1 MSLNPILD
9 FGEYGLDIRDISTV
23 TEETLTKHGKSI
35 IEKFKTF
42 GYCSLTN
49 HGIKQSLLDDYMR
62 VSRTF
67 FSQPL
72 EEKAN
77 HALGHDCGFGWLKL
91 EGERINR
98 DRLAGDYKE
107 TFNYMPDSGYE
118 GWWDIENFEELTKK
132 FFDVGSALAYRFCDV
147 LSLGLGLP
155 KDFMRNA
162 HSLVGRKGNSSQVR
176 TLLYPPIG
184 PEVEIKPDQ
193 VRLGEHI
200 DYGSISFV
208 FSNESGLEI
217 RSPDGKFQPVEPI
230 PGALI
235 VLVGYAVQRWTSD
248 HLIGSKHRILIPQDE
263 RRNMSRQ
270 SLVYFLVPDND
281 LVIKCLDGSNKY
293 KPMTSRQF
301 VDDKLENQ
309 YT

>member
-23 TEETLTKHGKSI
+23 TEETLTKVGKSI

-72 EEKAN
+72 EEKAK

-107 TFNYMPDSGYE
+107 TFNYMPILDM
-118 GWWDIENFEELTKK
+118 K
-132 FFDVGSALAYRFCDV
+132 VGGML
-147 LSLGLGLP
+147 
-155 KDFMRNA
+155 K
-162 HSLVGRKGNSSQVR
+162 
-176 TLLYPPIG
+176 
-184 PEVEIKPDQ
+184 
-193 VRLGEHI
+193 
-200 DYGSISFV
+200 
-208 FSNESGLEI
+208 
-217 RSPDGKFQPVEPI
+217 
-230 PGALI
+230 
-235 VLVGYAVQRWTSD
+235 TS
-248 HLIGSKHRILIPQDE
+248 K
-263 RRNMSRQ
+263 N
-270 SLVYFLVPDND
+270 
-281 LVIKCLDGSNKY
+281 
-293 KPMTSRQF
+293 
-301 VDDKLENQ
+301 
-309 YT
+309 